1 MERMELIDA
10 FDTAYAEWDRL
21 VHEVGTEQWHAGTPC
36 EDWSV
41 RDLVNH
47 LTSEHLWAP
56 HLLDGATLEEV
67 GDRFDGD
74 VVGDEPVAAWED
86 AGTASYAAFHRPG
99 ALDGEVHVTGGREAA
114 DAYGWQMIT
123 DLAVH
128 GWDLARGI
136 GATARI
142 PDGLALDVLER
153 VRPVVGEGGV
163 PGIFGPPVDVP
174 ATATPQEQLL
184 SLLGRRP

>member
-1 MERMELIDA
+1 MELIDA

-21 VHEVGTEQWHAGTPC
+21 VHRIGTEQWHAATPC
-36 EDWSV
+36 ADWSV

-47 LTSEHLWAP
+47 LTGEHLWAP
-56 HLLDGATLEEV
+56 HLLRGATLEEV

-74 VVGDEPVAAWED
+74 VLGDQPVAAWED
-86 AGTASYAAFHRPG
+86 AGPKSYGAFHQPG
-99 ALDGEVHVTGGREAA
+99 ALEGEVYVTGGREAA
-114 DAYGWQMIT
+114 GTYAWQMTT

-128 GWDLARGI
+128 GWDLAQGI
-136 GATARI
+136 GESSRM
-142 PDGLALDVLER
+142 PDELAVDLLER
-153 VRPVVGEGGV
+153 ARPVVGEHGV
-163 PGIFGPPVDVP
+163 PGVFAPPVEVP